1 MLSILQAGGMYR
13 GSSFLVQK
21 DYTVHTPVVKT
32 ILEKKYDCLL
42 ELKCSDFHN
51 DKMLERLDEL
61 VLV

>member
-1 MLSILQAGGMYR
+1 MYR